1 MRVGLFGGTF
11 DPVHNGHLEIAEKV
25 WHWFSLDRL
34 YFIPAAQSPH
44 KQQRPEATA
53 WDRFAMLV
61 LATQRY
67 AAFSVSAVELE
78 RGGVS
83 YTIDTI
89 HEFRRRLGAGAEFY
103 FILGADAFRE
113 ITRWKAYD
121 RVLQLVHLVVVPRPG
136 YSLSAEQLPNDI
148 RARVRTFAPNHDRS
162 EESGPWIYF
171 CSGIHVEISA
181 TAIRE
186 ARRRGEVIA
195 PWVPPEVAA
204 YIEKYHLYGEAPR
217 P

>member
-1 MRVGLFGGTF
+1 MRIGLFGGTF

-61 LATQRY
+61 LATQRS
-67 AAFSVSAVELE
+67 AAFYVSAVELE

-89 HEFRRRLGAGAEFY
+89 REFRHRLGEEAELY
-103 FILGADAFRE
+103 FIIGADAFQE
-113 ITRWKAYD
+113 ITHWKAYD
-121 RVLQLVHLVVVPRPG
+121 HLLRLMNLVVVPRPK
-136 YSLSAEQLPNDI
+136 YPLSVERLPDDI
-148 RARVRTFAPNHDRS
+148 RARVRTFVPEQDRV
-162 EESGPWIYF
+162 EEGGPWIYV
-171 CSGIHVEISA
+171 CSGIHSEISA

-186 ARRRGEVIA
+186 ARRRGEAIA
-195 PWVPPEVAA
+195 RWIPPEVAA
-204 YIEKYHLYGEAPR
+204 YIEKYHLYSEATTP
-217 P
+217 